1 MNNLKI
7 LRDEKNFSQEAI
19 AKKLNIRQNNYS
31 RYETEKRTMPIS
43 KVKES
48 IDYLLG
54 LTLIKDEYPASKI
67 IHTSYNMNRLKEIR
81 EDRDLLQQDI
91 AKVLNMSRNG
101 YTEYETGVKNIPL
114 YKLIK
119 LSIYYNLPIDY
130 ILYLTD
136 ERVPHKRK

>member
-43 KVKES
+43 KVKEFAKYFKVS

-54 LTLIKDEYPASKI
+54 LTLIRSCFQ
-67 IHTSYNMNRLKEIR
+67 S
-81 EDRDLLQQDI
+81 
-91 AKVLNMSRNG
+91 
-101 YTEYETGVKNIPL
+101 TGVK
-114 YKLIK
+114 KK
-119 LSIYYNLPIDY
+119 
-130 ILYLTD
+130 T
-136 ERVPHKRK
+136 